1 MITGIQ
7 YSMILVFISLV
18 TMVAALVMAYISPV
32 RIPSEAIAPLAR
44 EYIVEKMSDVIIVL
58 DEDDKIIYYNPSASQ
73 LFGRPL
79 TETSSLHIEEV
90 WLDWSKISK
99 QYVRGALT
107 HREIALGEGPEER
120 VYDLVSSTIKD
131 DLSRIKWK
139 ILVLRDITAHKR
151 AQSYWETQLTT
162 YNKYLE
168 RLVEERTRKLR
179 GAERLVTIGELA
191 AMVGHDLRNPLTAI
205 SGATYYMRKILDP
218 NEDEKFI
225 ELLEFIDRNVRESNR
240 ILNDLRDYS
249 KEENLE
255 VLPTSLRH
263 LIDDAI
269 SSTNIPEG
277 IHVLNLIQDDV
288 SFDVDPSRMKR
299 VFINLVDN
307 AVDAMPQG
315 GTLKIEGTKTQ
326 DLLEIIF
333 MDTGTGIPEEIIEE
347 IWKPL
352 FTTKARGMGFGLAI
366 CKKIMEAHGG
376 KITVESR
383 IGEGTSFKMT
393 FPTYPYDI
401 DVSQSQ
407 ETDKIILENFSK
419 FNV

>member
-1 MITGIQ
+1 
-7 YSMILVFISLV
+7 MILVFISLV